1 VVTSLV
7 VSAAANKD
15 LKDPDEEEAG
25 GTATSI

>member
-1 VVTSLV
+1 VVTSPV
-7 VSAAANKD
+7 VSYYAKA